1 MGMLTDLATV
11 DPISYPGWD
20 NIVRAHQGHSFFHT
34 SFWARTLLD
43 TYNFVPLYFSL
54 VQNGKLAVLIPVM
67 EIRNALIRKK
77 GVSLPFTDMSDPIID
92 AEIPWRDVYDE
103 LTMYGKSA
111 GWKSLEI
118 RGDDHVNDESIPST
132 DYFNHTLPLESD
144 ENAVLRGF
152 SDGTK
157 GNIKKAEREGVEV
170 AITTDRSSLEEFY
183 KLHSATRKR
192 HGLPPQPASFFSAV
206 YTNVLATN
214 NGFVTLARLKG
225 KPIAGAVFFHFGSK
239 AIYKY
244 SASDMAFQ
252 NMRANNLVL
261 WESIRWFCRNKI
273 TTLCMGRTEP
283 ENDGL
288 RHYKSG
294 WGAHEKVLKYYKYD
308 FSRKAFVKENS
319 RVPVFYE
326 TIFRNM
332 PSPLLNALGS
342 VLYKYVA

>member
-1 MGMLTDLATV
+1 MALKLDIINPV
-11 DPISYPGWD
+11 ESKEWD
-20 NIVRAHQGHSFFHT
+20 KMVLSNQGYSFFHST
-34 SFWARTLLD
+34 CWARTLLD
-43 TYNFVPLYFSL
+43 SYNFVPLYFSI

-67 EIRNALIRKK
+67 EISNALIRKK
-77 GVSLPFTDMSDPIID
+77 GVSLPFTDMSNPIID
-92 AEIPWRDVYDE
+92 SEVPWRDVYDA
-103 LTMYGKSA
+103 LIVYGKNA

-132 DYFNHTLPLESD
+132 DYFNHTLPLEND
-144 ENAVLRGF
+144 EEVMFRGF
-152 SDGTK
+152 SNGTK
-157 GNIKKAEREGVEV
+157 GNIKKAEREGVKV
-170 AITTDRSSLEEFY
+170 SITTDRSSLEEFY

-206 YTNVLATN
+206 YTHVLATN
-214 NGFVTLARLKG
+214 SGFVSLARIKG
-225 KPIAGAVFFHFGSK
+225 KPIAGAVFFNFGSK

-244 SASDMAFQ
+244 SASDTAFQ
-252 NMRANNLVL
+252 TVRGNNLVL
-261 WESIRWFCRNKI
+261 WESIRWFCKNKF
-273 TTLCMGRTEP
+273 TSLCMGRTEP
-283 ENDGL
+283 ANDGL

-294 WGAHEKVLKYYKYD
+294 WGAREETLKYYKYD
-308 FSRKAFVKENS
+308 FSRKAYVKENS